1 MSEFKFEPK
10 PPPEIPKSW
19 QDMLEAALK
28 KNGVKGCKALE
39 GYWENATEEAHEEA
53 RMQADD
59 KDANADDWIEA
70 NEEALT
76 QSTIDCLVCNL
87 QDMPKDDAMSQ
98 LVDIIAEV
106 VL

>member
-1 MSEFKFEPK
+1 MSD
-10 PPPEIPKSW
+10 SW
-19 QDMLEAALK
+19 QHTLETTLK

-39 GYWENATEEAHEEA
+39 AYWEIATEEAHEEA

-76 QSTIDCLVCNL
+76 QSTIDSLICNL
-87 QDMPKDDAMSQ
+87 QDMTKDDAMSQ
-98 LVDIIAEV
+98 LVDIIEEV
-106 VL
+106 IQ

>member
-1 MSEFKFEPK
+1 MSD
-10 PPPEIPKSW
+10 SW
-19 QDMLEAALK
+19 QHTLEATLK

-39 GYWENATEEAHEEA
+39 AYWENATEEAHAEA

-76 QSTIDCLVCNL
+76 QSAIDSLICNL
-87 QDMPKDDAMSQ
+87 QDMTKDDAMSQ
-98 LVDIIAEV
+98 LVDIIKEV
-106 VL
+106 IQ